1 MFEQRCQVRPAF
13 RCRPLSRVLE
23 KSSQKAHA
31 QESPQQIDRG
41 QFQFRQHRDLRMDE
55 CAVWFQVSTE
65 SARADAGLSLRNKP
79 VQKLRVDQVEERCA
93 LQEQCADLLSE
104 IRGHL
109 SKVSLHLP
117 QGLEQ

>member
-55 CAVWFQVSTE
+55 CEASCQESTE
-65 SARADAGLSLRNKP
+65 SKRADAALLHRNKP
-79 VQKLRVDQVEERCA
+79 VPKLRVDQVEERCA

-109 SKVSLHLP
+109 SKVSLRLQ